1 MRFKFSLEAVL
12 KYRRRVEE
20 IAQREFAEAQAAVD
34 DCLRKIEA
42 MYKRSD
48 EVREDISGAQK
59 GGKVDGVEHIREME
73 LFLAGQKIRIAT
85 LRQHARELLQIA
97 EEKQEALIQ
106 AAQDK
111 KSLEKMKEK
120 RFAEWETW
128 LRKLEAKELDD
139 MTTVRQG
146 WGKK

>member
-1 MRFKFSLEAVL
+1 MKFKFSLDAVL
-12 KYRRRVEE
+12 KHRKRLEE
-20 IAQREFAEAQAAVD
+20 VAQREFAEAQAAVD

-48 EVREDISGAQK
+48 EVREEVLVAQK
-59 GGKVDGVEHIREME
+59 SGKSSSVESIREME
-73 LFLAGQKIRIAT
+73 LFLAGQKIRIET

-97 EEKQEALIQ
+97 EQKQEALIQ

-111 KSLEKMKEK
+111 KSLEKMKDK
-120 RFAEWETW
+120 RKAEWEAW
-128 LRKLEAKELDD
+128 IRQIESKELDD

>member
-1 MRFKFSLEAVL
+1 MKFKFSLDAVL
-12 KYRRRVEE
+12 KHRKRLEE
-20 IAQREFAEAQAAVD
+20 VAQREFAEAQAAVD

-48 EVREDISGAQK
+48 EVREEVLVAQK
-59 GGKVDGVEHIREME
+59 SGKSSSVENIREME
-73 LFLAGQKIRIAT
+73 LFLAGQKIRIET
-85 LRQHARELLQIA
+85 LRHHARELLQIA
-97 EEKQEALIQ
+97 EQKQEALIQ

-111 KSLEKMKEK
+111 KSLEKMKDK
-120 RFAEWETW
+120 RKAEWEAW
-128 LRKLEAKELDD
+128 IRQIESKELDD

>member
-1 MRFKFSLEAVL
+1 MGFKFSLDGVL
-12 KYRRRVEE
+12 KHRKRLEE
-20 IAQREFAEAQAAVD
+20 VAQREYAEAQAAVD
-34 DCLRKIEA
+34 ECLKKIEA

-48 EVREDISGAQK
+48 EVREEIFGAQTSGASSS
-59 GGKVDGVEHIREME
+59 VENIREME
-73 LFLAGQKIRIAT
+73 LFLAGQKIRIET
-85 LRQHARELLQIA
+85 LRQHARALLLVA

-111 KSLEKMKEK
+111 KALEKMREK
-120 RFAEWETW
+120 RKAQWDAW
-128 LRKLEAKELDD
+128 IRQIEAKELDD

>member
-1 MRFKFSLEAVL
+1 MGFKFSLEAVL

-20 IAQREFAEAQAAVD
+20 IAQREFAEAQTAVD

-48 EVREDISGAQK
+48 EVREDISDAQK

-120 RFAEWETW
+120 RFAEWEAW

>member
-1 MRFKFSLEAVL
+1 MGFKFSLDGVL
-12 KYRRRVEE
+12 KHRKRLEE
-20 IAQREFAEAQAAVD
+20 VAQREYAEAQAAVD
-34 DCLRKIEA
+34 ECLRKIEA

-48 EVREDISGAQK
+48 EVREEILGAQTSGASSS
-59 GGKVDGVEHIREME
+59 VENIREME
-73 LFLAGQKIRIAT
+73 LFLAGQKIRIET
-85 LRQHARELLQIA
+85 LRQHARALLQVA

-111 KSLEKMKEK
+111 KSLEKMKAK
-120 RFAEWETW
+120 RKAEWEAW
-128 LRKLEAKELDD
+128 IRQIEAKELDD